1 MPHGIETVTVIGA
14 GTMGAAIAG
23 HLANAGTNVYLLD
36 MAPSSLTP
44 EESAAGLTLDH
55 PAVRNRI
62 VQAGFGRMVKA
73 RPSNLF
79 GTDIAA
85 RIHTGNLEDNLAEA
99 VQQSDWI
106 IEAIV
111 EQLPPKQALMA
122 RLEQFAPAHAIISTN
137 TSGIPITQIGS
148 GRSDSFRRRLLGTHF
163 FNPPR
168 YLPLLE
174 IIPTEET
181 DPAITQRIRAFVE
194 EVLGKSVVICHDT
207 PNFIANRMVSY
218 IMADLI
224 AFAVENGYTVEE
236 TDALTGPLL
245 GRPRSAT
252 FRLND
257 IVGIDVWA
265 MIARNLH
272 PLIPHDT
279 NRDALI
285 APAYLDVLQTLIDH
299 GYLGSKSG
307 QGFYQTQTAPG
318 GEKSFWALDLAAARD
333 GEITYHP
340 PQNPTWPSVEALQRQ
355 PLPQRLRNLVA
366 LEDRAGQLVWHT
378 LAHTLAYA
386 AARIPEIAD
395 SVADVDR
402 AMEWGFAW
410 ELGPFAMWDAL
421 GVAESVQRMRGE
433 GIPVAPWVT
442 EMLEAGHSTFYRT
455 HHKVREVYDVQSRGY
470 VPLAQ
475 DPRIES
481 IVALKTARP
490 MVAEN
495 EAASLL
501 DIGDGLLLLEFHSK
515 MNALDSAL
523 FPILEAGINALHGNA
538 TGLLIG
544 NDGPHFSVGA
554 NLRAMLADA
563 EAGRWD
569 AIDQL
574 IAGGQRLLLALRA
587 APKPVI
593 AAPFQRVLGGG
604 AEICLASHRVVA
616 HAETNIGLVEFNVG
630 LIPGWGGC
638 KEMVRRHV
646 QPESPLEGLRHVLQ
660 LITQAKTSSSAHEAK
675 TLGLLATDDIV
686 VMRRDFLLHVARQ
699 TQEKMAPNFSPATTT
714 NNVYAAGKEALSAL
728 QGEIEAERATG
739 KFLAHDALIASALA
753 ETLCG
758 GETNGWRD
766 EQHFLDLERH
776 YFLQLIRTA
785 PTQARIAQILAT
797 GKPLR
802 N

>member
-1 MPHGIETVTVIGA
+1 
-14 GTMGAAIAG
+14 
-23 HLANAGTNVYLLD
+23 
-36 MAPSSLTP
+36 
-44 EESAAGLTLDH
+44 
-55 PAVRNRI
+55 
-62 VQAGFGRMVKA
+62 
-73 RPSNLF
+73 
-79 GTDIAA
+79 
-85 RIHTGNLEDNLAEA
+85 
-99 VQQSDWI
+99 
-106 IEAIV
+106 
-111 EQLPPKQALMA
+111 
-122 RLEQFAPAHAIISTN
+122 
-137 TSGIPITQIGS
+137 
-148 GRSDSFRRRLLGTHF
+148 
-163 FNPPR
+163 
-168 YLPLLE
+168 
-174 IIPTEET
+174 
-181 DPAITQRIRAFVE
+181 
-194 EVLGKSVVICHDT
+194 
-207 PNFIANRMVSY
+207 
-218 IMADLI
+218 
-224 AFAVENGYTVEE
+224 
-236 TDALTGPLL
+236 
-245 GRPRSAT
+245 
-252 FRLND
+252 
-257 IVGIDVWA
+257 
-265 MIARNLH
+265 
-272 PLIPHDT
+272 
-279 NRDALI
+279 
-285 APAYLDVLQTLIDH
+285 
-299 GYLGSKSG
+299 
-307 QGFYQTQTAPG
+307 
-318 GEKSFWALDLAAARD
+318 
-333 GEITYHP
+333 
-340 PQNPTWPSVEALQRQ
+340 
-355 PLPQRLRNLVA
+355 
-366 LEDRAGQLVWHT
+366 
-378 LAHTLAYA
+378 
-386 AARIPEIAD
+386 
-395 SVADVDR
+395 
-402 AMEWGFAW
+402 
-410 ELGPFAMWDAL
+410 
-421 GVAESVQRMRGE
+421 
-433 GIPVAPWVT
+433 
-442 EMLEAGHSTFYRT
+442 
-455 HHKVREVYDVQSRGY
+455 
-470 VPLAQ
+470 
-475 DPRIES
+475 
-481 IVALKTARP
+481 

-766 EQHFLDLERH
+766 EQHFLELERH